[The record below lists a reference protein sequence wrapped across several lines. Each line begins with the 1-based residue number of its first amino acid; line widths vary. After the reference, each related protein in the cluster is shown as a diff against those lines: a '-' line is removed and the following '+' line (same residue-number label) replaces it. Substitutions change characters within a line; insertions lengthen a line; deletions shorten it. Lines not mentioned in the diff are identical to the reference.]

1 MSLSK
6 EQYIDG
12 YKYECYTLE
21 SLYWGM
27 TDNIDPSS
35 GDFITLTLSVL
46 NRNFTSFSESSFS
59 FVYLS
64 GFLKDSCKIDNA
76 NFMSQSLSFLGSNH
90 TDIEDRKINIAG
102 SDANVAITI
111 HLRFDVPLQKW
122 SIINMKT
129 ISLPH
134 N

>member
-1 MSLSK
+1 
-6 EQYIDG
+6 
-12 YKYECYTLE
+12 
-21 SLYWGM
+21 
-27 TDNIDPSS
+27 
-35 GDFITLTLSVL
+35 
-46 NRNFTSFSESSFS
+46 
-59 FVYLS
+59 
-64 GFLKDSCKIDNA
+64 
-76 NFMSQSLSFLGSNH
+76 MSQSLSFLGSNH
-90 TDIEDRKINIAG
+90 THIEDRKINIAG